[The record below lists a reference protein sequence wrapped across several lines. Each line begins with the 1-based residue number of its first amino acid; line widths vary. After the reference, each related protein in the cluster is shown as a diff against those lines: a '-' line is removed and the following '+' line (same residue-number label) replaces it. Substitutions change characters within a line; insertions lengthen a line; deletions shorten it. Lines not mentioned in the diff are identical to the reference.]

1 MQSGGT
7 FFRETGE
14 GPGVVCVHANASTSG
29 QWRELGER
37 LAPRFRVL
45 APDSY
50 GAGKGPAWPAARH
63 TLRTEVDLLEPVFA
77 RAGTPHFLVGHS
89 YGAAVALLAAVLRP
103 ERVRGLV
110 LYEPT
115 LFSLVD
121 ADVPRPNGVE
131 GIREVAVT
139 AGAAVVAGDAPE
151 AARIFIDFWM
161 GAGTFD
167 AMPAGR
173 RDAIA
178 QACGNV
184 AGWWRALSAEP
195 TPLSAF
201 ASLAM
206 PVLYMTGGHSPESA
220 QAVARVLLPVLRDV
234 RVVRFEHLGHMGPVT
249 HAGVV
254 NAEIQDFLERHRPTR
269 AGSAPATTAAA
280 TLRR

>member
-1 MQSGGT
+1 MDTAET

-45 APDSY
+45 APDTY
-50 GAGKGPAWPAARH
+50 GAGKGPAWPGARH
-63 TLRTEVDLLEPVFA
+63 TLRSEVDVLEPVFA

-121 ADVPRPNGVE
+121 ASVPRPNGVE
-131 GIREVAVT
+131 GIRAVGVA
-139 AGAAVVAGDAPE
+139 AGAAAAAGDATT

-161 GAGTFD
+161 GAGTLD
-167 AMPAGR
+167 AMPPGR

-178 QACGNV
+178 QACLNV
-184 AGWWRALSAEP
+184 AGWWRALATEP

-201 ASLAM
+201 ASLDM
-206 PVLYMTGGHSPESA
+206 PVLYMTGGRSPESA
-220 QAVARVLLPVLRDV
+220 QAVARVLLPVLRNV

-249 HAGVV
+249 HPGIV
-254 NAEIQDFLERHRPTR
+254 NAEIQDFLEQHRATR
-269 AGSAPATTAAA
+269 AGSAPATTAPAM
-280 TLRR
+280 RRP